1 MNELLKDFTFVVDLN
16 IEWGDMDALQHV
28 NNIEYFK
35 YFQMARIAY
44 FEKIDSESVMGETRV
59 SSILASTQCKFI
71 YPLAYPDSIS
81 VGVRVDTMADQ
92 HFTMKYD
99 VISHKHQRLAAIG
112 DAKVVMFDYV
122 NNKKVSIPN
131 EIRKTITDFEKSVD
145 RQKPEEKLN

>member
-35 YFQMARIAY
+35 YFQVARIAY
-44 FEKIDSESVMGETRV
+44 FEKIDSESVMGETRI

-71 YPLAYPDSIS
+71 YPLAYPDSVS
-81 VGVRVDTMADQ
+81 VGVRVDAMAGQ
-92 HFTMKYD
+92 YFTMKYA
-99 VISHKHQRLAAIG
+99 VVSQKHQRLAAIG

-122 NNKKVSIPN
+122 NNKKISIPN
-131 EIRKTITDFEKSVD
+131 EIRKTIIDLEKSVD
-145 RQKPEEKLN
+145 EIVDKD

>member
-35 YFQMARIAY
+35 YFQAARIAY
-44 FEKIDSESVMGETRV
+44 FEKINSDSVFGETPI
-59 SSILASTQCKFI
+59 SLILASTQCKFI

-81 VGVRVDTMADQ
+81 VGVRVDAMADQ
-92 HFTMKYD
+92 YFTMKYA
-99 VISHKHQRLAAIG
+99 VVSQKHQRLAAIG

-122 NNKKVSIPN
+122 NNKKTSIPN
-131 EIRKTITDFEKSVD
+131 EIRKTIIDLEKSVD
-145 RQKPEEKLN
+145 EIVDKD

>member
-35 YFQMARIAY
+35 YFQVARIAY
-44 FEKIDSESVMGETRV
+44 FEKINSDSVFGETPIPL
-59 SSILASTQCKFI
+59 ILASTQCKFI

-81 VGVRVDTMADQ
+81 VGVRVDAMADQ
-92 HFTMKYD
+92 YFTMKYA
-99 VISHKHQRLAAIG
+99 VVSQKHQRLAAIG

-122 NNKKVSIPN
+122 NNKKASIPS
-131 EIRKTITDFEKSVD
+131 EIRKTIIDLEKAVD
-145 RQKPEEKLN
+145 EIVDKD

>member
-35 YFQMARIAY
+35 YFQVARIAY
-44 FEKIDSESVMGETRV
+44 FEKIDSESVMGEKRI

-92 HFTMKYD
+92 YFTMKYA
-99 VISHKHQRLAAIG
+99 VVSHKHQRLAAIG

>member
-1 MNELLKDFTFVVDLN
+1 MMNELLKDFTFVVDIN

-35 YFQMARIAY
+35 YFQVARIAY
-44 FEKIDSESVMGETRV
+44 FEKIDSESVMGETRI

-71 YPLAYPDSIS
+71 YPLAYPDSVS
-81 VGVRVDTMADQ
+81 VGVRVDAMAGQ
-92 HFTMKYD
+92 YFTMKYA
-99 VISHKHQRLAAIG
+99 VVSQKHQRLAAIG

-131 EIRKTITDFEKSVD
+131 EIRKTIIDLEKSVD
-145 RQKPEEKLN
+145 EIVDKD

>member
-35 YFQMARIAY
+35 YFQVARIAY
-44 FEKIDSESVMGETRV
+44 FEKINSDSVFGETQI
-59 SSILASTQCKFI
+59 SLILASTQCKFI
-71 YPLAYPDSIS
+71 YPLTYPDSVS

-92 HFTMKYD
+92 YFTMKYA
-99 VISHKHQRLAAIG
+99 VVSHKHQRFAAIG
-112 DAKVVMFDYV
+112 DAKVVVFDYV

-131 EIRKTITDFEKSVD
+131 EIRKTIIAFEKAVD
-145 RQKPEEKLN
+145 EIVNKD

>member
-35 YFQMARIAY
+35 YFQATRIAY
-44 FEKIDSESVMGETRV
+44 FEKIDSESVMGEKRI

-81 VGVRVDTMADQ
+81 VGVRIDTMADQ
-92 HFTMKYD
+92 HFTMQYS
-99 VISHKHQRLAAIG
+99 VVSHKHQRLAAIG

-122 NNKKVSIPN
+122 NNKKASIPS
-131 EIRKTITDFEKSVD
+131 EIKKTIIDLEKAVD
-145 RQKPEEKLN
+145 EIVDKD

>member
-16 IEWGDMDALQHV
+16 IEWGDMDALRHV

-35 YFQMARIAY
+35 YFQVARIAY
-44 FEKIDSESVMGETRV
+44 FEKIDSESVMGDTRI

-81 VGVRVDTMADQ
+81 VGVRVDAMADQ
-92 HFTMKYD
+92 YFTMQYA
-99 VISHKHQRLAAIG
+99 VVSHKHQRLAAIG
-112 DAKVVMFDYV
+112 GAKVVMFDYA

-131 EIRKTITDFEKSVD
+131 EIRKTIIAFEKAVD
-145 RQKPEEKLN
+145 EIVNKD